1 MTQIQNNNKK
11 TVVNILWTGGWD
23 STFRML
29 QLSTKDII
37 IQPFYILDDNRVS
50 RNFELNA
57 IRTIT
62 EDIRNLPSTQ
72 CTINDIIIS
81 NVSDIEEDKDI
92 TQSYKNLSKKYV
104 IGPQYDWLARFSK
117 NINNLEIGL
126 DNGRAINNITVNAI
140 KENGDLK
147 RIVDNNKGEYFIIDK
162 SVSSKDIINLWGNYH
177 LPILFYLKLDM
188 KKEAEE
194 KGFIDIMNKT
204 WFCHYP
210 INNQPCGMC
219 DTCRQ
224 VMDKGLGFRLSN
236 TAHVRYRLRKIL
248 IPIKNTVIGKSMLK
262 LWKIILY
269 KINKY

>member
-1 MTQIQNNNKK
+1 MTQIQNKNKK
-11 TVVNILWTGGWD
+11 AVVNVLWTGGWD

-37 IQPFYILDDNRVS
+37 IQPFYLMDDNRVS

-57 IRTIT
+57 MRTIT
-62 EDIRNLPSTQ
+62 EDIRNLSSTQ
-72 CTINDIIIS
+72 CTINDTIIS
-81 NVSDIEEDKDI
+81 NVSDINEDKDI
-92 TQSYKNLSKKYV
+92 TQSYKNLSKKHV
-104 IGPQYDWLARFSK
+104 IGPQYEWLARFSK
-117 NINNLEIGL
+117 NINNLELCI
-126 DNGRAINNITVNAI
+126 DNGRAIDNNFENAM
-140 KENGDLK
+140 KTHGDLK

-162 SVSSKDIINLWGNYH
+162 SVSSKDLINLWGNFH
-177 LPILFYLKLDM
+177 LPILYYLKLDM

-194 KGFIDIMNKT
+194 KGFIDIMIKT

-248 IPIKNTVIGKSMLK
+248 IPLKNTVIGKGMLK